1 METPRRMDSLKP
13 EDVMPLT
20 DVKVKTAK
28 PKESPIT
35 RLMAA
40 VCIC

>member
-1 METPRRMDSLKP
+1 MA
-13 EDVMPLT
+13 LT

-28 PKESPIT
+28 PKEKPYKLWLI
-35 RLMAA
+35 AA